1 MDTPIDL
8 RVDDRVAVITLNR
21 PEKRNALSEH
31 TMRQLDSTARLVAAD
46 HRVRALVL
54 TGNGPVFSAGGDL
67 SDVRDL
73 DDTLGLARRHEIFL
87 AAAKTLSEI
96 HVPTI
101 AAVNGPAVGA
111 GFSLA
116 LLCDL
121 VVVQDDAVLQTGFLD
136 VGLPPDLFAAAS
148 LQARVGA
155 TRAADLLLNG
165 ARLDAAEA
173 VRMDIANETA
183 TDALATA
190 TERARA
196 LADRSAHAVE
206 QTVRLLRSVRPPT
219 NVSMAVEP
227 LAVAAAVGTAEF
239 REATA
244 RFR

>member
-1 MDTPIDL
+1 MD
-8 RVDDRVAVITLNR
+8 
-21 PEKRNALSEH
+21 ES
-31 TMRQLDSTARLVAAD
+31 AR
-46 HRVRALVL
+46 
-54 TGNGPVFSAGGDL
+54 G
-67 SDVRDL
+67 
-73 DDTLGLARRHEIFL
+73 
-87 AAAKTLSEI
+87 
-96 HVPTI
+96 
-101 AAVNGPAVGA
+101 
-111 GFSLA
+111 
-116 LLCDL
+116 
-121 VVVQDDAVLQTGFLD
+121 AVLVEKTVEVDRRLLGQL
-136 VGLPPDLFAAAS
+136 
-148 LQARVGA
+148 